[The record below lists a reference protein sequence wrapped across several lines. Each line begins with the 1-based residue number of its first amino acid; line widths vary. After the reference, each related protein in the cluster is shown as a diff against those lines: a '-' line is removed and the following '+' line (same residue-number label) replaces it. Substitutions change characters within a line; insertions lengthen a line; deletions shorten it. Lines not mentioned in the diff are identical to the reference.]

1 MKKLKKYEMPILISI
16 SILVFVTLVS
26 VSYAYFKARINN
38 LESVSTIAFTSG
50 EMTINYENNSAV
62 LTGTNIIPGWSTTKT
77 FTLKGKNDSKPTE
90 TQPDNNMY
98 YKIGIAVDINTF
110 TQDAIKYLLEK
121 DSTSS
126 ANGQMQD
133 ATYGSVPQTG
143 TKYIGKGYFSET
155 STFVNHIYKLTISF
169 PDNGEN
175 QYYDNNKQFAA
186 HVVIE
191 KSSGSEI
198 IDTPLV
204 PTPKSFAEDKWET
217 IAAVV
222 KENPKAYAVGSTKKL
237 KVYDNPNGE
246 TTNGTYKEYTVRV
259 ANNTTPKECTTNKD
273 FSQTACGF
281 VVEFADI
288 VETRQM
294 NSTDTNVGGWPAT
307 EMKTYANKDFYNKL
321 PVELRNVI
329 IETKVVSGHGSTS
342 GEANFTSTDKI
353 YLLSAHEV
361 WEDGTSNQVSSRDTA
376 YGQTRQ
382 LDYYKSKEVT
392 TNNNSGAIKK
402 NDGSSFPWWLRAAD
416 SNRGN
421 TFLCVRYD
429 GYWSNGNAT
438 DAYGFAPA
446 FRIG

>member
-1 MKKLKKYEMPILISI
+1 MNKIKKYEMPMLISI
-16 SILVFVTLVS
+16 SLLVFIALVS

-38 LESVSTIAFTSG
+38 LESASTIAFTSG

-62 LTGTNIIPGWSTTKT
+62 LTGTNIIPGWSTTKK
-77 FTLKGKNDSKPTE
+77 FTLKGKNDSEPTE

-175 QYYDNNKQFAA
+175 QSYDNNKQFAA

-191 KSSGSEI
+191 KSSSSET
-198 IDTPLV
+198 IDTPR
-204 PTPKSFAEDKWET
+204 PFAIDSWST
-217 IAAVV
+217 IASVV
-222 KENPKAYAVGSTKKL
+222 KENPTAYAVGSTKTI

-246 TTNGTYKEYTVRV
+246 TTNGTYKEYTLRV
-259 ANNTTPKECTTNKD
+259 ANNTTPDECNDKD

-281 VVEFADI
+281 VVEFVDI
-288 VETRQM
+288 LESREM
-294 NSTDTNVGGWPAT
+294 NSESTNVGSWPASNLR
-307 EMKTYANKDFYNKL
+307 TYSNGDFFNKL
-321 PVELRNVI
+321 PSDLQNI
-329 IETKVVSGHGSTS
+329 IVDTKVISGHGGTS
-342 GEANFTSTDKI
+342 GETNFTSTDKI
-353 YLLSAHEV
+353 YLLSGHEV
-361 WEDGTSNQVSSRDTA
+361 YEAINGDVISARDTA
-376 YGQTRQ
+376 YNQTRQ
-382 LDYYKSKEVT
+382 LDYYKEQGVT
-392 TNNNSGAIKK
+392 TSSYAAVIKK
-402 NDGSSFPWWLRAAD
+402 YLGSSSGSEWWLR
-416 SNRGN
+416 SPVSIGN
-421 TFLCVRYD
+421 NYFLYIMSG
-429 GYWSNGNAT
+429 GYYNVNYTSSSS
-438 DAYGFAPA
+438 GFSPA